1 MATVM
6 YPSREPDV
14 SVSEKIRKY
23 PGRYEGRHELNMVAH
38 GIAECLLEKVTQQG
52 RRQEA
57 TECVASGYIEDWF
70 EPRMLLVAFFSS
82 LTKVRR

>member
-1 MATVM
+1 MCL
-6 YPSREPDV
+6 YLR
-14 SVSEKIRKY
+14 
-23 PGRYEGRHELNMVAH
+23 RYGSIPEDTRRHELNMVAH

>member
-1 MATVM
+1 
-6 YPSREPDV
+6 
-14 SVSEKIRKY
+14 
-23 PGRYEGRHELNMVAH
+23 MVAH